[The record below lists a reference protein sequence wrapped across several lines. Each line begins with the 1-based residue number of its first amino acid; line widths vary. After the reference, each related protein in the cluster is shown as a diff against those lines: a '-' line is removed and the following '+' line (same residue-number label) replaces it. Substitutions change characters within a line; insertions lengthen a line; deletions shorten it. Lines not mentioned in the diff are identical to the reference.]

1 VSLHPLVGHEDV
13 RKTILGAVARESL
26 PAALLVHGPKGVGKQ
41 RLALWIGQL
50 LMCDSPTNSGPC
62 DRCGPCKMGLNLE
75 HPDLN
80 WYFPLLRPKGASGER
95 LVGALEDARMEALAD
110 RRAEP
115 LQSSHFDE
123 LRGLYL
129 GMVRNLRRRA
139 TMRPAMAEGQIFVI
153 GNAELLVPQ
162 ESSPEA
168 ANALLKLLEE
178 PPGAARFILTT
189 SEPGRLLA
197 TIRSRTVPVHVAGL
211 PDETVASFLVD
222 ARGVDHQVALWAA
235 RLSQGSIGRA
245 LGFLPDRDDLGSLEA
260 LRRKAYALIAAAMAG
275 GPVGGY
281 TTALGFSPAGARKL
295 VDLFG
300 FAEEWLR
307 DLGAVASGAGD
318 SIFNHDAREKLEE
331 IVSSTGVLPSD
342 IANALTRVEE
352 ARELAFGN
360 VNPQLIVDGLVRAL
374 RKALKPQRTREV
386 VR

>member
-1 VSLHPLVGHEDV
+1 
-13 RKTILGAVARESL
+13 
-26 PAALLVHGPKGVGKQ
+26 
-41 RLALWIGQL
+41 
-50 LMCDSPTNSGPC
+50 
-62 DRCGPCKMGLNLE
+62 MGLNLE

-95 LVGALEDARMEALAD
+95 LVGALEDARMDALAD

>member
-1 VSLHPLVGHEDV
+1 
-13 RKTILGAVARESL
+13 
-26 PAALLVHGPKGVGKQ
+26 
-41 RLALWIGQL
+41 
-50 LMCDSPTNSGPC
+50 M
-62 DRCGPCKMGLNLE
+62 
-75 HPDLN
+75 
-80 WYFPLLRPKGASGER
+80 
-95 LVGALEDARMEALAD
+95 
-110 RRAEP
+110 
-115 LQSSHFDE
+115 
-123 LRGLYL
+123 
-129 GMVRNLRRRA
+129 
-139 TMRPAMAEGQIFVI
+139 
-153 GNAELLVPQ
+153 
-162 ESSPEA
+162 
-168 ANALLKLLEE
+168 
-178 PPGAARFILTT
+178 
-189 SEPGRLLA
+189 
-197 TIRSRTVPVHVAGL
+197 
-211 PDETVASFLVD
+211 ASFLVD

>member
-1 VSLHPLVGHEDV
+1 MSLHPLVGHEDV
-13 RKTILGAVARESL
+13 RQTILGAVARESL

-50 LMCDSPTNSGPC
+50 LMCDSPTSSGPC

-95 LVGALEDARMEALAD
+95 LVGALEDARMDALAD

-139 TMRPAMAEGQIFVI
+139 TMRPAMAEGQIFII

-189 SEPGRLLA
+189 SEPGRLLT
-197 TIRSRTVPVHVAGL
+197 TIRSRTVPVHIAGL
-211 PDETVASFLVD
+211 PEETVASFLVD

-275 GPVGGY
+275 EKPRAVESSW
-281 TTALGFSPAGARKL
+281 TSSASPR
-295 VDLFG
+295 
-300 FAEEWLR
+300 
-307 DLGAVASGAGD
+307 SGCVIWGL
-318 SIFNHDAREKLEE
+318 SL
-331 IVSSTGVLPSD
+331 
-342 IANALTRVEE
+342 
-352 ARELAFGN
+352 
-360 VNPQLIVDGLVRAL
+360 LVRATPSSITMPGKNW
-374 RKALKPQRTREV
+374 RKSSPRQASSHPTSRTPSRGLKRRGSWHSAT
-386 VR
+386 